1 MRKLLIVLVSTLI
14 LLVSCSQPPN
24 SPEKLSTVE
33 KSFVALSSDTLAS
46 SDKEVEEIADIQEGR
61 DRKIEKIEVPRIK
74 RKKAD
79 YVFVSGIVLSKA
91 DRRVKIVRKTP
102 KEGNED
108 KARFKLDKEKNFE
121 GKIELV
127 DEGYYVLDYK
137 HRKYDIFLTPG
148 DSIYVEIN
156 LENKDQPVVF
166 SGTGSGINN
175 YIRQRIKT
183 DYELSLKKRHLFRL
197 DYNEFS
203 DTLKTKRTALLELLD
218 DANMASADFTKSFY
232 DKEKGLLFFDWAD
245 DHFEYKKLA
254 LKYGSSTFDERM
266 LDYNTKFIDELNLDD
281 PNLLDIPAYQNLIGQ
296 YFNDKVEGKV
306 LSSVPGN
313 EADGHVITGRHKMKY
328 GLVKK
333 YFKNKDVQEYLKT
346 EVVANLIREDGT
358 PTMNEVI
365 LDFRNDVENKEYL
378 NRISKYIEKYAYI
391 DDGSLAPEFVV
402 QDTAG
407 GDIKLSDFKGKYVYI
422 DVWASWCGP
431 CKHEIPYFAKL
442 KEEYK
447 EKNIEFISISI
458 DKTKEPWERM
468 LNDWQLS
475 GHQYIA
481 KGAWESDIAK
491 SYHLKGVPQ
500 FILIDPEGQII
511 DLSAARPSGRIR
523 NDFERLNI

>member
-1 MRKLLIVLVSTLI
+1 MRKLLIVLVSTLL
-14 LLVSCSQPPN
+14 LLVSCSQPQN
-24 SPEKLSTVE
+24 SPKNLSTNKE
-33 KSFVALSSDTLAS
+33 SPIALSSDTLVS
-46 SDKEVEEIADIQEGR
+46 YNKVVEEVVDVQETV
-61 DRKIEKIEVPRIK
+61 DNKVEKVKVPRIK
-74 RKKAD
+74 RNKVD
-79 YVFVSGIVLSKA
+79 YAFVSGIVLSKA

-108 KARFKLDKEKNFE
+108 KVRLKLDKEKNFE
-121 GKIELV
+121 GKIELE

-148 DSIYVEIN
+148 DSLFVEIDI
-156 LENKDQPVVF
+156 ENKDLPLVF

-183 DYELSLKKRHLFRL
+183 NYDLSMKKRHLFKM
-197 DYNEFS
+197 DYSDFS
-203 DTLKTKRTALLELLD
+203 DTLTSKRTALLEILD
-218 DANMASADFTKSFY
+218 DANKVSADFTKSFY
-232 DKEKGLLFFDWAD
+232 NKEKGLLFFNWAD
-245 DHFEYKKLA
+245 DHFDYKKLA
-254 LKYGSSTFDERM
+254 LKYGSKTYNERIQ
-266 LDYNTKFIDELNLDD
+266 DYNTQFIEELDLDD
-281 PNLLDIPAYQNLIGQ
+281 PNLLDIPSYQNLITQ
-296 YFNDKVEGKV
+296 YFNDKVDGQV
-306 LSSVPGN
+306 LGSVPGR
-313 EADGHVITGRHKMKY
+313 ETDGYVITGRHKMKY
-328 GLVKK
+328 DLVKK
-333 YFKNKDVQEYLKT
+333 HFKNKDIQEYIKT
-346 EVVANLIREDGT
+346 EVVASLIREDGT

-365 LDFRNDVENKEYL
+365 LKFRKDVENEEYL

-447 EKNIEFISISI
+447 EKNIEFVSISI